1 MTPGGVLAAILVGA
15 ALATGA
21 LAGVSWVAG
30 FGEVFDRFDA
40 ANWNWLPVA
49 VGCVVASHI
58 GYTFAYREVLRCQ
71 NGPKISVGLV
81 GASVLAGFGML
92 IPRAGFTMDRGVM
105 EDHGLTGEQAR
116 GSIRT
121 LGMLEYALLA
131 PATLVASIV
140 LILERVP
147 SQGGVLISWVVG
159 VPVGTAITLALIAN
173 RKRLP
178 ETGWLW
184 RTLREVLDGVASLRE
199 FTATPVGLLAV
210 LGMAVYWAADIAALG
225 ACFEVVR
232 HVVPVS
238 VLIVGYA
245 TGYALTRRSMPFAGA
260 GAAEALMPFA
270 MHWLSVPLAAAVL
283 AVFAYRLC
291 NLWLPLS
298 PAAFAIRYL
307 RNRPL
312 LPAT

>member
-1 MTPGGVLAAILVGA
+1 LTPAGVAAAILVGA
-15 ALATGA
+15 ALAMGA

-30 FGEVFDRFDA
+30 FGRVFDRFDA
-40 ANWNWLPVA
+40 ADWAWLPVA
-49 VGCVVASHI
+49 VGCVVASHV

-71 NGPKISVGLV
+71 GGPVVPVGIV

-105 EDHGLTGEQAR
+105 KVHGLSEEQAR
-116 GSIRT
+116 GSVMT
-121 LGMLEYALLA
+121 LGMLEYAILA

-140 LILERVP
+140 LILEHFP
-147 SQGGVLISWVVG
+147 SQGGVLVSWVIG
-159 VPVGTAITLALIAN
+159 VPAGTAITLALIAN
-173 RKRLP
+173 RNRLP
-178 ETGWLW
+178 EAGWFW
-184 RTLREVLDGVASLRE
+184 RIVHEVLDAVASLRE
-199 FTATPVGLLAV
+199 FAASPVGLLAV
-210 LGMAVYWAADIAALG
+210 LGMAVYWTADIAALG

-238 VLIVGYA
+238 VLIVGYS
-245 TGYALTRRSMPFAGA
+245 TGYAMTRRSLPFAGA

-291 NLWLPLS
+291 NLWLPLGPS
-298 PAAFAIRYL
+298 VFAL
-307 RNRPL
+307 RHLRKHTL